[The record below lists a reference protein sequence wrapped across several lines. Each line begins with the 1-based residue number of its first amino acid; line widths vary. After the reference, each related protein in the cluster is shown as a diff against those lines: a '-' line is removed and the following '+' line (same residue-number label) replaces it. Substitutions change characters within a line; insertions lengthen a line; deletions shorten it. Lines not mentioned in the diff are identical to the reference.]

1 MQYLKFS
8 IGIFIVLA
16 SSRFIPHPPNFTALI
31 ALGFYIPAFF
41 GLRFIPI
48 VTICFAI
55 TDIFLGFHSII
66 IFTWGSILL
75 IGLLFLT
82 FNIRE
87 IKNIKKEIF
96 SHFLIFLILC
106 LFILI
111 AKNHD
116 DFPYYHFPYIA
127 LLAEFS
133 HPIGIG
139 QLNNG
144 FRSPSS
150 IFFVSLSP

>member
-41 GLRFIPI
+41 GFRFIPI

-75 IGLLFLT
+75 IGLLPKYF
-82 FNIRE
+82 F
-87 IKNIKKEIF
+87 KNTSARIIGALVGATVF
-96 SHFLIFLILC
+96 FIVTNFGVWILGNYEQNLKGFITC
-106 LFILI
+106 LSG
-111 AKNHD
+111 
-116 DFPYYHFPYIA
+116 YWM
-127 LLAEFS
+127 
-133 HPIGIG
+133 
-139 QLNNG
+139 
-144 FRSPSS
+144 
-150 IFFVSLSP
+150 